1 VFKNNHYKALPACME
16 VRNTEESGHG
26 LYATVDIPAGSY
38 LGISHVALSVEQE
51 NIVKRNYVRTPIGG
65 LINHSETPNCV
76 LLKHPQP
83 ERPGQLGL
91 VTHMWSIIPIKK
103 GTELTCFYTDGYED
117 IIDNFGGPKYMAA
130 L

>member
-1 VFKNNHYKALPACME
+1 MFKEHHYKAVPPCIE
-16 VRNTEESGHG
+16 IRNTEESGHG
-26 LYATVDIPAGSY
+26 LYATIDIPAGSY
-38 LGISHVALSVEQE
+38 LGITHVALTVEQE
-51 NIVKRNYVRTPIGG
+51 DLVRRNYVRTPIGG

-91 VTHMWSIIPIKK
+91 LTHMWAILPIKN

-117 IIDNFGGPKYMAA
+117 IIDNFGGPKYMAE

>member
-1 VFKNNHYKALPACME
+1 MFKNNHYKALPACME